1 MKKIKLT
8 EQGLH
13 KLIRTIVEQVEETY
27 LKVPAEQYRDLL
39 EKASNNPSLLAKI
52 KTFKGKSLIIVGNL
66 KLKGLPIDNLGNIKV
81 VQGSLDISDTNI
93 RDLKG
98 VEVTGYVTDWN
109 TPFAKIRERAEERK
123 KYEQAESNRE
133 DDVWN
138 RTNEN
143 IDEVGLKANALFEHL
158 VSIGVIEELTEDDI
172 AEIET
177 LQNRSNSLQERFAET
192 EDPEE
197 TNRLRDEIA
206 DIDERIDEI
215 RGEKQDIYNIIE
227 SNYGGYGLTH
237 FEVLGL
243 GREYSVGT
251 EDEMDAAAY
260 EYMEDMIDDIGV
272 EGYRDDV
279 LEDFIDIEDL
289 IQDTRDYFETDVRD
303 SPESYFSDSDY
314 ELTPKQEERKEQLES
329 EIEIYEERLMDIE
342 DSDSTEYEQ
351 TQDHIDSLQEELDS
365 IEVDMEPTEEMID
378 RVVEDRLDD
387 IRNDPKGY
395 LEDMGMDLK
404 DYVDKDA
411 LIKYV
416 IQQDGYNL
424 MSGYDGDVD
433 EVRIGGELYYVIR
446 QN

>member
-8 EQGLH
+8 EQDLY
-13 KLIRTIVEQVEETY
+13 KIIRTISEQVEETY

-39 EKASNNPSLLAKI
+39 EKASNDPSLLARI
-52 KTFKGKSLIIVGNL
+52 KTLKGKSLIIVGNL

-109 TPFAKIRERAEERK
+109 TPFAKIRERAQDRK

-143 IDEVGLKANALFEHL
+143 IDDVGLKANALFEHL

-197 TNRLRDEIA
+197 TNRLRDEIS

-215 RGEKQDIYNIIE
+215 RGEKQDIYNIINT
-227 SNYGGYGLTH
+227 SYQAYGLTH

-251 EDEMDAAAY
+251 EDEMDVAAY
-260 EYMEDMIDDIGV
+260 EYMENMIDDIGV

-279 LEDFIDIEDL
+279 LEDFLDIDDL
-289 IQDTRDYFETDVRD
+289 LQGERDYFEDEVRD
-303 SPESYFSDSDY
+303 NPESYFNADDY
-314 ELTPKQEERKEQLES
+314 ELTPEQEERKEQLES
-329 EIEIYEERLMDIE
+329 EIETYEERL
-342 DSDSTEYEQ
+342 SEYEEGSDEYDQ
-351 TQDHIDSLQEELDS
+351 IQEHLESLQEELDS

-387 IRNDPKGY
+387 IKRDPAGH
-395 LEDMGMDLK
+395 LRDMGYDLK

-416 IQQDGYNL
+416 IQQDGYGL

-433 EVRIGGELYYVIR
+433 EVRIGSELYYVIR

>member
-8 EQGLH
+8 EQDLH

-39 EKASNNPSLLAKI
+39 EKASNSPSLLAKI

-109 TPFAKIRERAEERK
+109 TPFAKIRERAQERK
-123 KYEQAESNRE
+123 KYEQAESNRV

-143 IDEVGLKANALFEHL
+143 IDDVGLKANALFEHL
-158 VSIGVIEELTEDDI
+158 VSIGVIDELTEDDI

-197 TNRLRDEIA
+197 TNRLRDEIS

-215 RGEKQDIYNIIE
+215 RGEKQDIYNIID

-237 FEVLGL
+237 FDVLGL

-260 EYMEDMIDDIGV
+260 EYMESMIDDIGV

-279 LEDFIDIEDL
+279 LEDFLDIDNLLQGE
-289 IQDTRDYFETDVRD
+289 RDYFEDDVRD
-303 SPESYFSDSDY
+303 NPESFFNADDY
-314 ELTPKQEERKEQLES
+314 ELTPEQEERKEQLES
-329 EIEIYEERLMDIE
+329 EIETYEERL
-342 DSDSTEYEQ
+342 SEYEEGSDEYDQ
-351 TQDHIDSLQEELDS
+351 IQEHLESLQEELDS
-365 IEVDMEPTEEMID
+365 IEVDMEPTQEMID

-387 IRNDPKGY
+387 IKRDPAGY
-395 LEDMGMDLK
+395 IKDMGYALK

-416 IQQDGYNL
+416 IQQDGYGL

-433 EVRIGGELYYVIR
+433 EVRIGSELYYVIR
-446 QN
+446 EN

>member
-27 LKVPAEQYRDLL
+27 LKVPADQYRDLL

-109 TPFAKIRERAEERK
+109 TPFAKIRERAQERK
-123 KYEQAESNRE
+123 KYEEAENNRE

-143 IDEVGLKANALFEHL
+143 IDDVGLKANALFEHL
-158 VSIGVIEELTEDDI
+158 VSIGVIDKLTEDDI

-215 RGEKQDIYNIIE
+215 RGEKQDIYNIIDT
-227 SNYGGYGLTH
+227 NYNNYGLTH

-260 EYMEDMIDDIGV
+260 EYMENMIDDIGLD
-272 EGYRDDV
+272 GYRDEV
-279 LEDFIDIEDL
+279 LEDFIDVYRLLDAEREHLEED
-289 IQDTRDYFETDVRD
+289 ISD
-303 SPESYFSDSDY
+303 SPESYFNADDY
-314 ELTPKQEERKEQLES
+314 ELTPEQEERKEQLES
-329 EIEIYEERLMDIE
+329 EIETYEERL
-342 DSDSTEYEQ
+342 SEYEEGSDEYDQ
-351 TQDHIDSLQEELDS
+351 IQEHLESLQEELDS
-365 IEVDMEPTEEMID
+365 IEVDMEPTQEMID

-387 IRNDPKGY
+387 IKRDPAGHLREMGY
-395 LEDMGMDLK
+395 DLI

-433 EVRIGGELYYVIR
+433 EVRIGSELYYVIR
-446 QN
+446 EN

>member
-8 EQGLH
+8 EQDLH

-39 EKASNNPSLLAKI
+39 EKASNSPSLLAKI

-109 TPFAKIRERAEERK
+109 TPFAKIRERAQERK
-123 KYEQAESNRE
+123 KYEQAESNRV

-143 IDEVGLKANALFEHL
+143 IDDVGLKANALFEHL
-158 VSIGVIEELTEDDI
+158 VSIGVIDELTEDDI

-197 TNRLRDEIA
+197 TNRLRDEIS

-215 RGEKQDIYNIIE
+215 RGEKQDIYNIID

-237 FEVLGL
+237 FDVLGL

-260 EYMEDMIDDIGV
+260 EYMESMIDDIGV

-279 LEDFIDIEDL
+279 LEDFLDIDNLLQGE
-289 IQDTRDYFETDVRD
+289 RDYFEDDVRD
-303 SPESYFSDSDY
+303 NPESFFNADDY
-314 ELTPKQEERKEQLES
+314 ELTPEQEERKEQLES
-329 EIEIYEERLMDIE
+329 EIETYEERL
-342 DSDSTEYEQ
+342 SEYEEGSDEYDQ
-351 TQDHIDSLQEELDS
+351 IQEHLESLQEELDS

-387 IRNDPKGY
+387 IKRDPAGY
-395 LEDMGMDLK
+395 IKDMGYALK

-416 IQQDGYNL
+416 IQQDGYGL

-433 EVRIGGELYYVIR
+433 EVRIGSELYYVIR
-446 QN
+446 EN

>member
-27 LKVPAEQYRDLL
+27 LKVPADQYLDLL
-39 EKASNNPSLLAKI
+39 EKTSNNPSLLARI

-66 KLKGLPIDNLGNIKV
+66 KLRGLPIDNLGNIKV

-109 TPFAKIRERAEERK
+109 TPFAKIRERAQERK
-123 KYEQAESNRE
+123 KYEEAENNRE

-143 IDEVGLKANALFEHL
+143 IDDVGLKANALFQFL
-158 VSIGVIEELTEDDI
+158 VGEGEIQELTEDDI

-197 TNRLRDEIA
+197 TNRLRDEIS

-215 RGEKQDIYNIIE
+215 RGEKQDIYNIIKT
-227 SNYGGYGLTH
+227 NYDNYGLTH

-251 EDEMDAAAY
+251 EDEMDESAY
-260 EYMEDMIDDIGV
+260 EYVESMFDDIGV
-272 EGYRDDV
+272 EGYRQSF
-279 LEDFIDIEDL
+279 LEDHIDVYSLVSYVEDW
-289 IQDTRDYFETDVRD
+289 ITYDVTD
-303 SPESYFSDSDY
+303 SPESYFSDDDY
-314 ELTPKQEERKEQLES
+314 QLTEEQEERKEQLEN
-329 EIEIYEERLMDIE
+329 EITEYEERLSEYEE
-342 DSDSTEYEQ
+342 DSPEYEQ
-351 TQDHIDSLQEELDS
+351 IQEHLEALQEELDG
-365 IEVDMEPTEEMID
+365 IEVDTEPTEEMID
-378 RVVEDRLDD
+378 KVVQDKIEDIKYDPLSYINDMGLNLADFIDKEGLIKAVVE
-387 IRNDPKGY
+387 
-395 LEDMGMDLK
+395 E
-404 DYVDKDA
+404 
-411 LIKYV
+411 
-416 IQQDGYNL
+416 DGYGV
-424 MSGYDGDVD
+424 MSSYDGSVD
-433 EVRIGGELYYVIR
+433 EERIGGETYYIIR
-446 QN
+446 TE

>member
-27 LKVPAEQYRDLL
+27 LKVPADQYRDLL

-93 RDLKG
+93 RSLEG

-109 TPFAKIRERAEERK
+109 TPFAKIRERAEQRK
-123 KYEQAESNRE
+123 KYEEAENNRE

-143 IDEVGLKANALFEHL
+143 IDDVGLKANALFEHL
-158 VSIGVIEELTEDDI
+158 VSIGVIDKLTEDDI

-215 RGEKQDIYNIIE
+215 RGEKQDIYNIIDT
-227 SNYGGYGLTH
+227 NYNNYGLTH

-260 EYMEDMIDDIGV
+260 EYMENMIDDIGLD
-272 EGYRDDV
+272 GYRDEV
-279 LEDFIDIEDL
+279 LEDFIDVYRLLDAEREHLEED
-289 IQDTRDYFETDVRD
+289 ISD
-303 SPESYFSDSDY
+303 SPESYFNADDY
-314 ELTPKQEERKEQLES
+314 ELTPEQEERKEQLES
-329 EIEIYEERLMDIE
+329 EIETYEERL
-342 DSDSTEYEQ
+342 SEYEEGSDEYDQ
-351 TQDHIDSLQEELDS
+351 IQEHLESLQEELDS

-387 IRNDPKGY
+387 IKRDPAGHLREMGY
-395 LEDMGMDLK
+395 DLI

-433 EVRIGGELYYVIR
+433 EVRIGSELYYVIR
-446 QN
+446 EN

>member
-27 LKVPAEQYRDLL
+27 LKVPADQYRDLL

-52 KTFKGKSLIIVGNL
+52 KTFKGKSLIIVGDL
-66 KLKGLPIDNLGNIKV
+66 RLKGLPIDNLGNIKV

-109 TPFAKIRERAEERK
+109 TPFAKIRERAADRK
-123 KYEQAESNRE
+123 KYEQAENNRE

-143 IDEVGLKANALFEHL
+143 IDDVGLKANALFEHL
-158 VSIGVIEELTEDDI
+158 VSIGVIDELTEDDI

-177 LQNRSNSLQERFAET
+177 LQNRSDSLQERFAET

-215 RGEKQDIYNIIE
+215 RGEKQDIYNIIDT
-227 SNYGGYGLTH
+227 NYNHYGLTH

-251 EDEMDAAAY
+251 EYEMDAAAY
-260 EYMEDMIDDIGV
+260 EYMENMIEDIGV

-279 LEDFIDIEDL
+279 LEDFLDVDSLLDSEREHYEYDIS
-289 IQDTRDYFETDVRD
+289 D
-303 SPESYFSDSDY
+303 SPESYFNADDY
-314 ELTPKQEERKEQLES
+314 ELTPEQEERKEQLES
-329 EIEIYEERLMDIE
+329 EIETYEERL
-342 DSDSTEYEQ
+342 SEYEEGSDEYDQ
-351 TQDHIDSLQEELDS
+351 IQEHLESLQEELDS
-365 IEVDMEPTEEMID
+365 IEVDMEPTQEMID

-387 IRNDPKGY
+387 IKRDPAGHLREMGY
-395 LEDMGMDLK
+395 DLT

-416 IQQDGYNL
+416 IQQDGYGL

-433 EVRIGGELYYVIR
+433 EVRIGSELYYVIR
-446 QN
+446 EN

>member
-13 KLIRTIVEQVEETY
+13 KLIRTIVEQVEESY

-39 EKASNNPSLLAKI
+39 EKASNSPSLLAKI

-109 TPFAKIRERAEERK
+109 TPFAKIRERAEQRK
-123 KYEQAESNRE
+123 KYEEAENNRE

-227 SNYGGYGLTH
+227 TRYNHYGLTH

-260 EYMEDMIDDIGV
+260 EYMENMIDDIGLD
-272 EGYRDDV
+272 GYRDDV
-279 LEDFIDIEDL
+279 LEDFINIEDL
-289 IQDTRDYFETDVRD
+289 LQGERDYFEDDVRD
-303 SPESYFSDSDY
+303 NPESYFSDSDY
-314 ELTPKQEERKEQLES
+314 ELTPEQEERKEQLES
-329 EIEIYEERLMDIE
+329 EIEIYEERLLDIE

-387 IRNDPKGY
+387 IKRDPAGH
-395 LEDMGMDLK
+395 LRDMGYDLK
-404 DYVDKDA
+404 DYVDNDA

-416 IQQDGYNL
+416 IQQDGYGL

-433 EVRIGGELYYVIR
+433 EVRIGSELYYVIR
-446 QN
+446 EN

>member
-8 EQGLH
+8 EQDLH

-27 LKVPAEQYRDLL
+27 LKVPADQYRDLL
-39 EKASNNPSLLAKI
+39 EKTSNDPSLLARI

-66 KLKGLPIDNLGNIKV
+66 KLKVLPIDNLGNIKV

-109 TPFAKIRERAEERK
+109 TPLAKIRERAQERK
-123 KYEQAESNRE
+123 KYEEAENNRE

-143 IDEVGLKANALFEHL
+143 IDDVGLKANALFEHL

-197 TNRLRDEIA
+197 TNRLRDEIS

-215 RGEKQDIYNIIE
+215 RGEKQDIYNIINT
-227 SNYGGYGLTH
+227 NYNNYGLTH

-251 EDEMDAAAY
+251 EDEMDTAVY
-260 EYMEDMIDDIGV
+260 DYMENMIDDVGL
-272 EGYRDDV
+272 EGYRPEL

-289 IQDTRDYFETDVRD
+289 LQETRDYFESDVRD

-314 ELTPKQEERKEQLES
+314 ELTPEQEERKEQLES
-329 EIEIYEERLMDIE
+329 EIETYEERL
-342 DSDSTEYEQ
+342 SEYEEGSDEYDQ
-351 TQDHIDSLQEELDS
+351 IQEHLDSLQEELDS

-387 IRNDPKGY
+387 IRNDPKSY

-404 DYVDKDA
+404 NYVDTEA

-416 IQQDGYNL
+416 IQQDGYGL

-446 QN
+446 EN

>member
-13 KLIRTIVEQVEETY
+13 KLIRTIVEQVEESY
-27 LKVPAEQYRDLL
+27 LKVPADQYRDLL

-52 KTFKGKSLIIVGNL
+52 KTFKGKSLIIVGDL
-66 KLKGLPIDNLGNIKV
+66 RLKGLPIDNLGNIKV

-93 RDLKG
+93 RSLEG

-123 KYEQAESNRE
+123 KYEEAENNRE

-143 IDEVGLKANALFEHL
+143 IDDVGLKANALFEHL

-227 SNYGGYGLTH
+227 TRYNHYGLTH

-251 EDEMDAAAY
+251 EDEMDTAAY
-260 EYMEDMIDDIGV
+260 EYMENMIDDIGLD
-272 EGYRDDV
+272 GYRDDV
-279 LEDFIDIEDL
+279 LEDFLDIDSLLDSEREHYEYDIS
-289 IQDTRDYFETDVRD
+289 D

-314 ELTPKQEERKEQLES
+314 ELTPEQEERKEQLES
-329 EIEIYEERLMDIE
+329 EIETYEERL
-342 DSDSTEYEQ
+342 SEYEEGSDEYDQ
-351 TQDHIDSLQEELDS
+351 IQEHLESLQEELDS
-365 IEVDMEPTEEMID
+365 IEVDMEPTQEMID

-387 IRNDPKGY
+387 IKRDPAGHLREMGY
-395 LEDMGMDLK
+395 DLT

-416 IQQDGYNL
+416 IQQDGYGL

-446 QN
+446 EN